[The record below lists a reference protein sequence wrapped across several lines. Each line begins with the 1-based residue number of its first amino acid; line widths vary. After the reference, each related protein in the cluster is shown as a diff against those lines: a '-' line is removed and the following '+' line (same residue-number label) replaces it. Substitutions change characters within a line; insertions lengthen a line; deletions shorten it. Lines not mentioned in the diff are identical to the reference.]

1 MCFIKN
7 LESELKY
14 MSMRTEE
21 IWKEFNQSLKKFI
34 RSKVSDSND
43 IEDLMQDIFIKLHQN
58 IGQLNDETKV
68 KAWIFRITRN
78 AIYDYYRK
86 KYNSVELI
94 EYNDDLFSTAENEKS
109 NDNDIALCIKPMLD
123 DLPDI
128 YKEAIILTEFQNMTQ
143 KDLSNHL
150 GISLSGAKSRVQR
163 GRKML
168 KELLVNCC
176 QLEFD
181 CHGKIIDY
189 EQNKKT
195 KYC

>member
-1 MCFIKN
+1 M
-7 LESELKY
+7 KY
-14 MSMRTEE
+14 MSICSEK

-34 RSKVSDSND
+34 HSKVSDSND

-58 IGQLNDETKV
+58 IDQLNDETKV

-78 AIYDYYRK
+78 TVYDYYRK
-86 KYNSVELI
+86 KYNTVELV
-94 EYNDDLFSTAENEKS
+94 EYNDDLFSATDKEKS

-168 KELLVNCC
+168 QELLVDCC

-181 CHGKIIDY
+181 YQGKIIDY
-189 EQNKKT
+189 QQNKKT

>member
-1 MCFIKN
+1 
-7 LESELKY
+7 
-14 MSMRTEE
+14 MSICTEE

-94 EYNDDLFSTAENEKS
+94 EYNDDLFTTAENEKS

-143 KDLSNHL
+143 KDLSNQL
-150 GISLSGAKSRVQR
+150 EISLSCAKSRVQR

-181 CHGKIIDY
+181 YQGKIIDY
-189 EQNKKT
+189 EQNRKT